1 MRWIKKLSSKQS
13 QEPESQVPEEETTGT
28 QDNAPSD
35 ELTGAE
41 PGSQATDPTPA
52 EAESP
57 DAVMRRL
64 NLGEGSVEILPQRP
78 PTEVF
83 DTDEQLDLDLVQNV
97 FTPMGAGQQQPAGE
111 EPQTP
116 PAEGPGS
123 SSPNI
128 IRRAVIQPEEEEETP
143 TAPEAPQEE
152 TPRIRQRGAAEAP
165 AASEISADI
174 STAPET
180 PRETA
185 PRVRQRGAAEAPT
198 TAAGEPQAETPQEQT
213 PRVRQRGAAE
223 APTAGTTPAEIPA
236 APQTSQEQA
245 PRVRQTDAAA
255 QPEAPRV
262 RQGETVAAGQ
272 EAAPRARQRVS
283 GTPGSEAGPRTRQ
296 RGGAPAQT
304 PATGSQAGTRPSSGG
319 VLDSG
324 ELSLK
329 DIFRKKSVTNP
340 RTKALLER
348 HGTVDVHELA
358 DELQDFARSI
368 TAEEDLGRSLT
379 AAEEFVTTAP
389 AEEKTE

>member
-198 TAAGEPQAETPQEQT
+198 
-213 PRVRQRGAAE
+213 
-223 APTAGTTPAEIPA
+223 AGTTPAEIPA